1 MDYGWL
7 TWPIIVVYIWMLVK
21 AYQFI
26 RTRYGPRVDSTLA
39 SLGAWFMCGF
49 LAPFMPFILIAQ
61 GIKRRRAGKG
71 IVHPANRMPTPI
83 GR

>member
-7 TWPIIVVYIWMLVK
+7 TWPILLVYIWMLVK

-26 RTRYGPRVDSTLA
+26 RTRFGPRDDSTLA
-39 SLGAWFMCGF
+39 SLAAWFLCGF
-49 LAPFMPFILIAQ
+49 LAPFMPFILVAE
-61 GIKRRRAGKG
+61 GIKRRRTRRG
-71 IVHPANRMPTPI
+71 IVHPANEMPTAT